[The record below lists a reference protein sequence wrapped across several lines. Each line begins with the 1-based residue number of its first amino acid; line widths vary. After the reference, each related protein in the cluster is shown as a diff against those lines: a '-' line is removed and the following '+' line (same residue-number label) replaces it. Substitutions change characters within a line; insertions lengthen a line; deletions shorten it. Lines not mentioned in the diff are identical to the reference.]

1 MFTVTMA
8 ISRRPIGSIERH
20 GGMCMKHSFLAA
32 ICLLCTAGISWAMAS
47 PLQFPIHGF
56 TIEPLEATG
65 QNAIIQPVSLQLP
78 VSDGFAPN
86 VNVMIQPFPGTIK
99 DYADMSRGQ
108 FRAMNM
114 TIKDAH
120 ITTTSIR
127 WTYVGVLKGRTL
139 KFYARALKRG
149 DQIYLV
155 TATALRR
162 SGRKWA
168 PNSSPLW
175 TVSRSI
181 PQHRQAGLGP
191 IH

>member
-1 MFTVTMA
+1 
-8 ISRRPIGSIERH
+8 
-20 GGMCMKHSFLAA
+20 MKHSFLTA

-56 TIEPLEATG
+56 TIEPLEAAAK
-65 QNAIIQPVSLQLP
+65 NAIIQPVSLQLP

-120 ITTTSIR
+120 ITPTSIR

-155 TATALRR
+155 TATALAAQWTKVGAKLVTVVDSFALNPPAPP
-162 SGRKWA
+162 SGVKTDTSDSSSDKDGTISKPA
-168 PNSSPLW
+168 P
-175 TVSRSI
+175 
-181 PQHRQAGLGP
+181 
-191 IH
+191 